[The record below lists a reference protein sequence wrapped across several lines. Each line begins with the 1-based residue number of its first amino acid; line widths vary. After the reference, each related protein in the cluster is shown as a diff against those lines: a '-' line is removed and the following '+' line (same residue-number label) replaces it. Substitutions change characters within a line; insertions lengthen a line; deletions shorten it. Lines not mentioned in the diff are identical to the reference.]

1 MGDYDGGAAIFVA
14 PAATGGTKVE
24 ALPVPVG
31 ADAAIAMEK
40 ALKGQE
46 YGKVQ
51 TLTVAQ
57 GLVNRDGGVFDNLP
71 YGSTGKSKFAKKDLY
86 DRIRGKDWP
95 GRSLKPQNV
104 FSALKERFGKK
115 AKVRLEDAERAD
127 DKAPDPL
134 FFQHLQALLLPS
146 SRTAPL
152 EQKTRS
158 GASGSGRAS
167 PCP

>member
-1 MGDYDGGAAIFVA
+1 MRLANILTLAVARALEPTQLWPTTATCVSCRALGMGDYDGGAAIFVA

-71 YGSTGKSKFAKKDLY
+71 YSIGRSKFAKKDLY
-86 DRIRGKDWP
+86 DRIKGTDRGVLWP
-95 GRSLKPQNV
+95 SGGPAPSMRLASIRRGRGW
-104 FSALKERFGKK
+104 FCFRF
-115 AKVRLEDAERAD
+115 
-127 DKAPDPL
+127 
-134 FFQHLQALLLPS
+134 
-146 SRTAPL
+146 
-152 EQKTRS
+152 
-158 GASGSGRAS
+158 
-167 PCP
+167 